1 MMSLLSADAMEM
13 LAWLALE
20 ERKEEWILAV
30 ARLAASERS
39 VTVDGTVD
47 LDVPTAAPPSLSQHC
62 ALHRSRS
69 GPQISPGPN
78 PRPQILIR
86 NVIRTPRRRCPEYAF
101 NFLAYYV
108 HGLQVIA
115 NPTV

>member
-13 LAWLALE
+13 LAWLAME

-69 GPQISPGPN
+69 GPQISPGPRFSYEMLYE
-78 PRPQILIR
+78 RPDDDA
-86 NVIRTPRRRCPEYAF
+86 RCMHSTF
-101 NFLAYYV
+101 
-108 HGLQVIA
+108 
-115 NPTV
+115 